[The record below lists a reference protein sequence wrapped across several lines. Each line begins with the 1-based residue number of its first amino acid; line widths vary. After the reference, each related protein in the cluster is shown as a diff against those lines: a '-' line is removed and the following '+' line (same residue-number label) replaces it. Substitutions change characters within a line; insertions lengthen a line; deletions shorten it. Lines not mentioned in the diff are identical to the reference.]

1 MTAEKEASFWQAF
14 AKAYAKNAKPVK
26 QKRAK

>member
-1 MTAEKEASFWQAF
+1 MTASKETSFWQAF
-14 AKAYAKNAKPVK
+14 AKACVKNAKPVK

>member
-1 MTAEKEASFWQAF
+1 MTAEKETSFWKAF

-26 QKRAK
+26 QKRPK